1 MLTNKFE
8 NIILP
13 PFETSKM
20 LEEDK
25 MYSSTKRM
33 MVFIVLKRS
42 LKLNVKGNYVI
53 CIFKAKHAQQK
64 HVVRGMM

>member
-1 MLTNKFE
+1 MLQ
-8 NIILP
+8 
-13 PFETSKM
+13 
-20 LEEDK
+20 EDK

-53 CIFKAKHAQQK
+53 CIFKAKHAQLK
-64 HVVRGMM
+64 HVVAVVRGMM